1 MWCGIIQPVSDLRP
15 VVTLAV
21 LLVTGC
27 GAAAGA
33 PAVTST
39 PRPADAATAV
49 AQAIARTA
57 GFIDVKYDQLNTTT
71 AGTSV
76 SAFSG
81 TIVATKNPART
92 EVKSAPTSGSGAA
105 LDSVEDY
112 SAGTFC
118 TVQPGPR
125 QRLTGQSTDAASVS
139 PFSELQ
145 NSVTGWSYASDPGG
159 APQWHRRDHKEG
171 QPHVWHG
178 DGVQQLRLRHR
189 RHGAGVLR
197 ALRMYL
203 LRRRA

>member
-1 MWCGIIQPVSDLRP
+1 
-15 VVTLAV
+15 
-21 LLVTGC
+21 LVTGC

-159 APQWHRRDHKEG
+159 APQWHARGRLARSVPGATLAGTADVYIEANSGKIVKTATAVTTKRDSLTFG
-171 QPHVWHG
+171 TVTVFSNFVY
-178 DGVQQLRLRHR
+178 DTGVTVP
-189 RHGAGVLR
+189 AC
-197 ALRMYL
+197 
-203 LRRRA
+203 